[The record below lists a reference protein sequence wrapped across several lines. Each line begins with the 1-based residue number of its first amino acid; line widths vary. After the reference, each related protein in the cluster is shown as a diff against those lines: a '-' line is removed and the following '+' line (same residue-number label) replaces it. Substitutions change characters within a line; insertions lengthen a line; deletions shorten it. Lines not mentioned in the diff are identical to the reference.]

1 MFGKFRTL
9 TFFWKMQVLL
19 WVGRTKSKKLAFQHL
34 CNFERLL
41 FLIFCKKNIF
51 NVHTLKQVY
60 FENGLNPVTKSHNNF
75 SNDEIEFEKTIRS
88 SRPVQ
93 STLHASPIFLWN
105 VHTAHT
111 FPTIAPTQH
120 KKKKDYFEFAI
131 QFILLVLP

>member
-1 MFGKFRTL
+1 MFRKVKNLPFNTCVIL
-9 TFFWKMQVLL
+9 NVCYFWYFV
-19 WVGRTKSKKLAFQHL
+19 
-34 CNFERLL
+34 
-41 FLIFCKKNIF
+41 KNIF